1 MSVKELIRKF
11 MKRNNKIY
19 WYYKLEDIYSKVN
32 YFSIKVNKKDFNV
45 NEQNH
50 LQEQEAIKTI
60 VAEALNSDKK
70 YFKEVSEEEYK
81 ANVKRKRKIKIKY
94 ERGE

>member
-19 WYYKLEDIYSKVN
+19 YYYKLEDIYSKVN

-45 NEQNH
+45 N
-50 LQEQEAIKTI
+50 EQEAIKTI

-81 ANVKRKRKIKIKY
+81 ANVKGKRKIKIKY
-94 ERGE
+94 ERGNKNE

>member
-19 WYYKLEDIYSKVN
+19 YYYKLEDIYSKVN

-45 NEQNH
+45 N
-50 LQEQEAIKTI
+50 EQEAIKTI

-81 ANVKRKRKIKIKY
+81 ANVKGKRKIKIKY
-94 ERGE
+94 ERGNKK

>member
-1 MSVKELIRKF
+1 

-19 WYYKLEDIYSKVN
+19 YYYKLEDIYSKVN

-45 NEQNH
+45 N
-50 LQEQEAIKTI
+50 EQEAIKTI

-81 ANVKRKRKIKIKY
+81 ANVKGKRKIKIKY
-94 ERGE
+94 ERGNKNE